1 MHKIVYRSA
10 VSPRASS
17 PGGRFFRRLQM
28 SVGSSEPFCVPVPV
42 LSADSACAFCLV
54 WVLSCARTVTSD
66 RVCRPCRALF
76 RSESWGSCR
85 APRGWL
91 AVGGWLWLASVRC
104 WLREGGSR
112 RVYKEEW
119 ILNRPTL
126 LTPMANMAR
135 SSFTPWARLLSL
147 ALLTLHTRLHK

>member
-1 MHKIVYRSA
+1 MA
-10 VSPRASS
+10 VSFAACK
-17 PGGRFFRRLQM
+17 
-28 SVGSSEPFCVPVPV
+28 SVGFVRV
-42 LSADSACAFCLV
+42 LLRACPCFVCGL
-54 WVLSCARTVTSD
+54 
-66 RVCRPCRALF
+66 RVCVLPCLGFVLCADRDIGPCLSTVS
-76 RSESWGSCR
+76 RSFVPNRGAAVVR
-85 APRGWL
+85 LVGGWL
-91 AVGGWLWLASVRC
+91 VGGWLWLASARC

-126 LTPMANMAR
+126 LTPMAIMAR